1 MKSLMKLD
9 VVLGNVLVG
18 KGLLLVQQMLKRLY
32 LEITSLQRL
41 IFEL

>member
-1 MKSLMKLD
+1 MKSLMMLD

-32 LEITSLQRL
+32 LENYITSKIDL
-41 IFEL
+41 

>member
-9 VVLGNVLVG
+9 VVLGTVLVG

-32 LEITSLQRL
+32 LESTSIQD
-41 IFEL
+41 

>member
-1 MKSLMKLD
+1 MKSLMMLD

-32 LEITSLQRL
+32 LENHITSKIDL
-41 IFEL
+41 

>member
-18 KGLLLVQQMLKRLY
+18 KRFVVGATNVK
-32 LEITSLQRL
+32 EIIS
-41 IFEL
+41 

>member
-9 VVLGNVLVG
+9 AVLGNVLVG

-32 LEITSLQRL
+32 LEIKSLQD
-41 IFEL
+41 

>member
-1 MKSLMKLD
+1 MKLD

-32 LEITSLQRL
+32 LEIT
-41 IFEL
+41 